1 MAENYNF
8 APMTRKNRL
17 FVAGSCLLLLA
28 ACQSPKDQI
37 VRKWQIDSFESPFR
51 DSMLKV
57 QEHSIDTIT
66 VVDSNMAMYV
76 GTFNV
81 DSFKM
86 LLKKQIRQSKEDYEK
101 AAKESRLTFT
111 KDGYM
116 INEEG
121 SAGRKDSMKYTLTD
135 DKKLIVKPVNIP
147 AGMPSKPDTINI
159 EKISSSEMRF
169 KVGKEKQV
177 MYINLKPAG
186 ESKATEKKAEEKK

>member
-1 MAENYNF
+1 
-8 APMTRKNRL
+8 MTRKNRL

-51 DSMLKV
+51 DSMAKV

-86 LLKKQIRQSKEDYEK
+86 LLKKQIKQQKEEYEK
-101 AAKESRLTFT
+101 AAKESTLTFT
-111 KDGYM
+111 KDGFM

-121 SAGRKDSMKYTLTD
+121 SGRKDSLKYTLTD
-135 DKKLIVKPVNIP
+135 DKKLVVTPVNAP
-147 AGMPSKPDTINI
+147 AGMPNKPDTINI
-159 EKISSSEMRF
+159 EKISASEMRF
-169 KVGKEKQV
+169 KVGKEKQI
-177 MYINLKPAG
+177 MYINLKAAG
-186 ESKATEKKAEEKK
+186 ENKAAEKKAEEKK